1 MKALTF
7 FIDRAPESPNRW
19 RKLSTRA
26 RMSLTKAERN
36 RAYLAAHKAAV
47 VSKIRSF
54 TGPAHIKF
62 EVHRHRLLDELVNL
76 PASLKQY
83 QDGVCKVLLP
93 AGDGPGTSYTWHPI
107 VQVQVAKKD
116 PQGVLVMIEEAEEG
130 DPPDRRVFSGNP
142 A

>member
-7 FIDRAPESPNRW
+7 WIDRAPAGPNQ
-19 RKLSTRA
+19 KKPTTRG
-26 RMSLTKAERN
+26 RMGVAKAERN
-36 RAYLAAHKAAV
+36 RAYLAAHEASV
-47 VSKIRSF
+47 VSKIRPF

-76 PASLKQY
+76 PASLKHY
-83 QDGVCKVLLP
+83 QDGVCEVLFP
-93 AGDGPGTSYTWHPI
+93 KGDGPGTGYTWHPI
-107 VQVQVAKKD
+107 VQVQVGTKD

-142 A
+142 T

>member
-7 FIDRAPESPNRW
+7 WIDRAPESPNRW

-26 RMSLTKAERN
+26 KMSLRKAERT

-62 EVHRHRLLDELVNL
+62 EVHRSRMLDEMANL

-83 QDGVCKVLLP
+83 QDGVCDVLLP
-93 AGDGPGTSYTWHPI
+93 KGDGPGTGYTWHPP
-107 VQVQVAKKD
+107 VQVPIGRKD
-116 PQGVLVMIEEAEEG
+116 PHGVLVMIEEEEPG
-130 DPPDRRVFSGNP
+130 DPPDRRLFSGNP
-142 A
+142 T

>member
-7 FIDRAPESPNRW
+7 WIDRAPESPNKW

-26 RMSLTKAERN
+26 KMSLTKAERN
-36 RAYLAAHKAAV
+36 RAYMAAHKASV
-47 VSKIRSF
+47 VSRIRSF
-54 TGPAHIKF
+54 TGAAHIKF
-62 EVHRHRLLDELVNL
+62 EVHRHRLLDEATNL
-76 PASLKQY
+76 PASLKHY
-83 QDGVCKVLLP
+83 VDGICKVLLP
-93 AGDGPGTSYTWHPI
+93 AGDGPGTPYTWHPI

-130 DPPDRRVFSGNP
+130 DPPGRRIFSGNP